1 MYKKILITGSN
12 GMLGRNIVNSKKFK
26 KIKIIKTFKNELN
39 LKNYNDVKKY
49 IKDKK
54 PDLIIH
60 CAARVGGIQDNINN
74 PIDYLND
81 NFLINYNVINC
92 AYKLKVKNF
101 INIASSCIYPKNMNK
116 KLQEEDVLKGKL
128 EETNEGYAL
137 SKIYGLKLCSL
148 ISKKKNY
155 NYITLI
161 PSNLYGPYDKY
172 DDDKSHLLAAI
183 IKKCI
188 TAERNKSKYV
198 YMWGNGTVKREFL
211 YISDLVYFIY
221 LCIKKKLSKI
231 PNIINVGYG
240 RDFTVKE
247 YYKLVLNQINP
258 KIKIKKKLNMP
269 VGQKSKLLNISR
281 AKKIGWK
288 PLININEGI
297 SKTITF
303 VKKNEI

>member
-1 MYKKILITGSN
+1 MYNKILITGSN
-12 GMLGRNIVNSKKFK
+12 GMLGRNIVNSKKFN

-60 CAARVGGIQDNINN
+60 CAAKVGGIQDNINN

-148 ISKKKNY
+148 ISKNKNY

-172 DDDKSHLLAAI
+172 DADKSHLLAAI

-188 TAERNKSKYV
+188 TAEKNKRKNV

-211 YISDLVYFIY
+211 YISDLVNFIY
-221 LCIKKKLSKI
+221 LCIKIKLSKL

-269 VGQKSKLLNISR
+269 VGQKSKLLNISK

-297 SKTITF
+297 RKTITF